1 MNKSNYGNQKL
12 SSIFN
17 QIADLVMLNLL
28 FVISCIPVITIGT
41 AIISLLGTV
50 FERMENPDTYI
61 WKSYRNAFK
70 RNLKQGILLW
80 LIILAVLT
88 LLHTDMVIINSVK
101 PAMSGILMVM
111 LGIFM
116 VLVVLMAIY
125 AFPLQAKHPAGI
137 KMLLRNSFFIS
148 MAYLPYSLLMLGIF
162 LVCVVITFWS
172 ANLLQEMLFIWL
184 LGGFSAMAYLQAKII
199 NVLLEKIQ

>member
-1 MNKSNYGNQKL
+1 MSKNDYGNHKL
-12 SSIFN
+12 ISIFN

-61 WKSYRNAFK
+61 WKSYRSAFK

-80 LIILAVLT
+80 LIILAVLA